1 MGLKVILVTGRT
13 MPQALASESLK
24 TKVDYTRAA
33 AICELD
39 PTDLMALNV
48 REGAPIQ
55 VRTDHGSVVVYAMSS
70 TQSPHPGVAFM
81 PVGPWANQVIG
92 PNTDGVGMPSYKGV
106 PAEVEPA
113 EGETVLDAV
122 SLLRKS
128 IRT

>member
-1 MGLKVILVTGRT
+1 MGLKVILITGRT
-13 MPQALASESLK
+13 MPQALTSESLK

-55 VRTDHGSVVVYAMSS
+55 VRTDHGSVVVYAMAS

-81 PVGPWANQVIG
+81 PVGPWANQVIRSD
-92 PNTDGVGMPSYKGV
+92 TDGVGMPSYKGV
-106 PAEVEPA
+106 PAEVELA
-113 EGETVLDAV
+113 EGEAVLDAV
-122 SLLRKS
+122 SLIRKS
-128 IRT
+128 IRP